1 MRVFLKSEEY
11 DKVLPR
17 LAAEVI
23 ERENVEHLVII
34 GVRRRGDILSV
45 RLKKLI
51 EERVNIDIPIGAID
65 INLYRDD
72 LSCLSDFPEIKE
84 TDIPFDITGKHIL
97 LVDDVLYTGRTI
109 RAALNAIFDY
119 GRPAGIKLLIL
130 ADRGGREIPIEA
142 NYVGVSI
149 NLPNDEYMSVKV
161 KELEGEDIITI
172 QKRDNI

>member
-1 MRVFLKSEEY
+1 MKVFLKAEEY
-11 DKVLPR
+11 DKVLTR

-23 ERENVEHLVII
+23 ERENLEKLAII
-34 GVRRRGDILSV
+34 GIRRRGDFFGI

-51 EERVNIDIPIGAID
+51 EEKFNKDIPIGAID

-84 TDIPFDITGKHIL
+84 TDIPFDITDKHIL

-109 RAALNAIFDY
+109 RAAMNALFDY
-119 GRPAGIKLLIL
+119 GRPAKVILLVF

-149 NLPNDEYMSVKV
+149 SLPEDQYMSVKV
-161 KELEGEDIITI
+161 QELEGEDVILI
-172 QKRDNI
+172 KERDNL

>member
-1 MRVFLKSEEY
+1 MSHFGE
-11 DKVLPR
+11 
-17 LAAEVI
+17 
-23 ERENVEHLVII
+23 
-34 GVRRRGDILSV
+34 
-45 RLKKLI
+45 
-51 EERVNIDIPIGAID
+51 
-65 INLYRDD
+65 DD

>member
-1 MRVFLKSEEY
+1 MKVFLKPEEY

-23 ERENVEHLVII
+23 ERENVEDLVIVGI
-34 GVRRRGDILSV
+34 RRRGDILAT

-51 EERVNIDIPIGAID
+51 EAKVKVDIPIGAID

-84 TDIPFDITGKHIL
+84 TDIPFDINKKHIL
-97 LVDDVLYTGRTI
+97 LVDDVLYTGRTV
-109 RAALNAIFDY
+109 RAALNALFDY
-119 GRPAGIKLLIL
+119 GRPANIKLLVL
-130 ADRGGREIPIEA
+130 ADRGGREMPIEA

-149 NLPNDEYMSVKV
+149 NLPEDEYMAVKV
-161 KELEGEDIITI
+161 EELEGEDIIVI
-172 QKRDNI
+172 NKRNNI

>member
-17 LAAEVI
+17 LAAEII
-23 ERENVEHLVII
+23 ERENVEDLVII

-51 EERVNIDIPIGAID
+51 EERINIDIPIGAID

-84 TDIPFDITGKHIL
+84 TDIPFDITEKHIL

-119 GRPAGIKLLIL
+119 GRPAGIKLLVL
-130 ADRGGREIPIEA
+130 ADRGGREMPIEA

-172 QKRDNI
+172 KKRENI